1 MLYIDASRH
10 SNTAKRTGVEN
21 YSLFLINELAKEH
34 PKEITL
40 ISPKKIDLKV
50 KQLIIPFPR
59 LWTQIRLSWEIFRNK
74 KIDNIFVPSH
84 VLPLICPKKS
94 TITIHDVAFK
104 DSPKSYSLA
113 SRIYLDWATKFAVKY
128 AKNII
133 VPSKKTHDDLIKY
146 YACSPKKIKI
156 IALGYSVPK
165 LTIKNGEINDRFKK
179 YGLVKG
185 EYFLYI
191 GRIEHKKNT
200 DNLIKAFDKFSKK
213 NHDIKLV
220 IAGGRGHGA
229 DEIIHGIPDNLRKK
243 IIMPGYIDETD
254 KQILL
259 KYATAFIFPSREEG
273 FGIPLLE
280 AMHAGI
286 PIIASAIPTSK
297 EIAEENAHFFET
309 ENYKELFKKM
319 KYVVENSSEELLKID
334 KHQGT
339 LKKYTWEECAQK
351 TYEVISS

>member
-1 MLYIDASRH
+1 MLYIDASRY
-10 SNTAKRTGVEN
+10 SNTKKRTGVEN
-21 YSLFLINELAKEH
+21 YSFYLINEVAKKY

-40 ISPKKIDLKV
+40 ISPKKTNLKV
-50 KQLIIPFPR
+50 PEIIIPFPR
-59 LWTQIRLSWEIFRNK
+59 LWTQLRLSWEILTNK
-74 KIDNIFVPSH
+74 KIDNIFIPSH

-94 TITIHDVAFK
+94 VITIHDVAFK
-104 DSPKSYSLA
+104 YSPKSYSLA
-113 SRIYLDWATKFAVKY
+113 SRLYLNWTTKFAVKR
-128 AKNII
+128 AKKII

-146 YACSPKKIKI
+146 YACDPKKIKI
-156 IALGYSVPK
+156 IALGYTAQK
-165 LTIKNGEINDRFKK
+165 LAIKDGEINNRFKK

-191 GRIEHKKNT
+191 GRIEYKKNT

-213 NHDIKLV
+213 NHDIKL
-220 IAGGRGHGA
+220 IMAGSMGHGG
-229 DEIIHGIPDNLRKK
+229 DEIIDGIPEKLRKK

-286 PIIASAIPTSK
+286 PIIASDIPTSK
-297 EIAEENAHFFET
+297 EIAEKNAHFFEA
-309 ENYKELFKKM
+309 EDYKELFKEM
-319 KYVVENSSEELLKID
+319 KYVVENNSAELLKID
-334 KHQGT
+334 KHQET
-339 LKKYTWEECAQK
+339 LKKYSWEKCAQE
-351 TYEVISS
+351 TYEVLSS